1 MVVYGNILSRRDTA
15 DHLNADHFLRRTYV
29 HADSLHARDWIV
41 IPQGKYGHEYLHR
54 VQRIENHGVGKVV
67 YSNLYQLF
75 RPPDQFPML
84 VPDEPGFVD
93 MSSGKPTVNP
103 IAVIHI
109 SDHTVPAQTD
119 PDSLME
125 WGPSTKV
132 HRLVIGKLSELDTQT
147 VRTGM
152 VHCGICGEDVP
163 ASAFEEHGQNLHRS

>member
-1 MVVYGNILSRRDTA
+1 MILLAVGFVLLVVHGQFLTRREVA
-15 DHLNADHFLRRTYV
+15 SPSKADHFLRRMYV
-29 HADSLHARDWIV
+29 PADSLHARDWIV
-41 IPQGKYGHEYLHR
+41 VSQGKYDHEYLHR

-109 SDHTVPAQTD
+109 SDHTVPAHTD
-119 PDSLME
+119 PESLME

-132 HRLVIGKLSELDTQT
+132 PRLVIGKLSE
-147 VRTGM
+147 
-152 VHCGICGEDVP
+152 
-163 ASAFEEHGQNLHRS
+163 A